1 MAQRSEQASKLE
13 ALREENARLQALLG
27 PGGEELEYDV
37 KPPRPNKSRLSHV
50 RTPLTKVELSGFDF
64 VLFSRKFLWVK
75 FHCRGVPVPPLETL
89 RLRLRA
95 LTPMSSSTQW

>member
-1 MAQRSEQASKLE
+1 MTNAAKVAEMAPEFFG
-13 ALREENARLQALLG
+13 ARAHVALLG

-50 RTPLTKVELSGFDF
+50 RTPLTKVELSGVDF